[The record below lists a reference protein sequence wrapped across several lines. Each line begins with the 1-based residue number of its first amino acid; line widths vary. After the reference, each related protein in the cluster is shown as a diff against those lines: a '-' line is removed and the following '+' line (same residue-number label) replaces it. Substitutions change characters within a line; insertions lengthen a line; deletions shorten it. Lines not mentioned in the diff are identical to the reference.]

1 MKTLDNARAQAAAN
15 LGLDLEGTK
24 GSNLNQKDF
33 FRLEDAMVDVVL
45 TDSGSYPENI
55 VTWAENRK
63 AGTFYGTPPASTSI
77 SEKVGIFA
85 GEFANQAQEL
95 NPLSEKNRSKTALVI
110 WGVILLGAFVFFSAL
125 ADRTSPRRNA

>member
-45 TDSGSYPENI
+45 EDSGSYPENI
-55 VTWAENRK
+55 VTWAENKK
-63 AGTFYGTPPASTSI
+63 AGAFYGTPPASTSI

-95 NPLSEKNRSKTALVI
+95 NPLSEKNRSKTALAI
-110 WGVILLGAFVFFSAL
+110 WGVLLFGAFVYFYSLAKRTAPSA
-125 ADRTSPRRNA
+125 R